1 MEICNLLE
9 REWKNLSHRRCTG
22 TGITVYA
29 REQGNVTMKVY
40 KMNCCSSWT
49 KWTILNKP
57 KQNDKL
63 WLYSPAVTRKKSLFL
78 SSNNSCGKHL
88 TNSVLNFDAFSNVKV
103 QNLLHFQLF
112 NIQLW
117 YRFPATLFLA
127 GDFYYL
133 NSQWFSDGVM
143 YCSVFLQ
150 VVLVN
155 TRHQTEHI
163 WCLPLFSMYSFNT
176 TESAAVYNELNY

>member
-133 NSQWFSDGVM
+133 NSQWFSQMEWCTAQFSSRWFWLTLDTRLNTFDV
-143 YCSVFLQ
+143 CLCFPCILLIRQNLQ
-150 VVLVN
+150 QYIMN
-155 TRHQTEHI
+155 
-163 WCLPLFSMYSFNT
+163 
-176 TESAAVYNELNY
+176 